1 MTVSDQIDNDKI
13 VGVLGGMG
21 PAATVDFMATVIAF
35 TPAKSDQDHVHMIV
49 DNDPTIPARQ
59 DAILRDGADPGPAM
73 AAMAKRLSD
82 AGADFLVIPC
92 NTAHAFASQVTAA
105 VDIPL
110 LSIIDV
116 TVAACGPFDKVGL
129 LATEGCLRSR
139 VYQDAF
145 EKSEKELVLPSEDEL
160 QEFMDLTFR
169 IKRGDKG
176 DDVTAGMLQLS
187 SALLERGAQAIIAGC
202 TEIPL
207 VLHESMLEVP
217 LISSTDELA
226 KHTVAY
232 ARGEEP
238 PANKE

>member
-1 MTVSDQIDNDKI
+1 VSDQIDNDKI

-21 PAATVDFMATVIAF
+21 PAATVDFMATVIAL
-35 TPAKSDQDHVHMIV
+35 TPAETDQGHVHMIV

-73 AAMAKRLSD
+73 AAMARRLQD

-92 NTAHAFASQVTAA
+92 NTAHAFSSQVTAA

-116 TVAACGPFDKVGL
+116 TVAACGVFDKVGL
-129 LATEGCLRSR
+129 LATEGCLRSMI
-139 VYQDAF
+139 YQNAF
-145 EKSEKELVLPSEDEL
+145 EKVEKELLLPSEDEL

-187 SALLERGAQAIIAGC
+187 NALLERGAQAIIAGC

-207 VLHESMLEVP
+207 VLHESMLDIP

-226 KHTVAY
+226 KHTVAC
-232 ARGEEP
+232 ARGEKP
-238 PANKE
+238 LTDKE

>member
-1 MTVSDQIDNDKI
+1 
-13 VGVLGGMG
+13 MG

-35 TPAKSDQDHVHMIV
+35 TPAESDQDHVHMIV

-59 DAILRDGADPGPAM
+59 DAILGDGADPGPAM
-73 AAMAKRLSD
+73 AAMAKRLQD

-92 NTAHAFASQVTAA
+92 NTAHAFVSQVTAA

-116 TVAACGPFDKVGL
+116 TVAACGAFDKVGL
-129 LATEGCLRSR
+129 LATEGCLRSM
-139 VYQDAF
+139 VYQNAF
-145 EKSEKELVLPSEDEL
+145 EKIENELVLPSEDEL
-160 QEFMDLTFR
+160 REFTDLAFR

-176 DDVTAGMLQLS
+176 DDVTAEMLQLS
-187 SALLERGAQAIIAGC
+187 NALLERGAQAIIADC

-207 VLHESMLEVP
+207 VLHESMLDIP

-232 ARGEEP
+232 ARGEKP
-238 PANKE
+238 PAAKE

>member
-1 MTVSDQIDNDKI
+1 
-13 VGVLGGMG
+13 MG
-21 PAATVDFMATVIAF
+21 PEATVDFMATVIAL
-35 TPAKSDQDHVHMIV
+35 TPAETDQDHVHMIV

-59 DAILRDGADPGPAM
+59 DAILRDGPDPGPAM
-73 AAMAKRLSD
+73 AAMAKRLQN

-92 NTAHAFASQVTAA
+92 NTAHAFVSQVTAA

-116 TVAACGPFDKVGL
+116 TVAASDRFDKVGL
-129 LATEGCLRSR
+129 LATEGCLRSM
-139 VYQDAF
+139 VYQHAF
-145 EKSEKELVLPSEDEL
+145 EKIENELVLPSEDEL

-176 DDVTAGMLQLS
+176 DDVAAGMLQLS
-187 SALLERGAQAIIAGC
+187 NALVERGAQAIIAGC

-207 VLHESMLEVP
+207 VLQASMLKVP

-232 ARGEEP
+232 ARSEES
-238 PANKE
+238 PADKE

>member
-1 MTVSDQIDNDKI
+1 MSDQIKNDKI

-21 PAATVDFMATVIAF
+21 PEATVDFMATVIAL
-35 TPAKSDQDHVHMIV
+35 TPAETDQDHVHMIV

-59 DAILRDGADPGPAM
+59 DAILCDGADPGPAM
-73 AAMAKRLSD
+73 AAMAKRLQD

-116 TVAACGPFDKVGL
+116 TVAACGAFDKVGL
-129 LATEGCLRSR
+129 LATEGCLRSMI
-139 VYQDAF
+139 YQNAF
-145 EKSEKELVLPSEDEL
+145 EKIENELILPSEDEL
-160 QEFMDLTFR
+160 QEFTNLAFR

-176 DDVTAGMLQLS
+176 EDVTAGMLQLS
-187 SALLERGAQAIIAGC
+187 NALLERGAQAIIAGC

-207 VLHESMLEVP
+207 VLHESMLDIP

-232 ARGEEP
+232 ARGEKP
-238 PANKE
+238 PAAKE